1 MSSST
6 RNRIL
11 GILGMLLAA
20 AGIILVSVLLRK
32 DKAESGAGASDTVYG
47 FAMGST
53 VSVHLYGADTD
64 GTADEVIREVERL
77 DEKVISWRADSS
89 ELAEWNRKA
98 SAGEEMRVSG
108 ELGTAVEK
116 SLELS
121 RKSGGSLDVTLRPV
135 LEAWGIETGKP
146 EEFRVP
152 TEEEL
157 RAAAEHTDLAEGAE
171 KGRQAGTGKNR
182 QGSDSSSGEDVAAE
196 EVIGCRSEE
205 GDTYGLSR
213 TREDITLDLGAVGK
227 GYALDAVYALLQE
240 KEGTAGGVIAVGGSI
255 LVFGDKT
262 EVGDFKIGIRD
273 PEGLPED
280 ILGYITFS
288 SGTKKQCVSTSG
300 GYEKYIEK
308 DGRRYHHIIDP
319 ATLYPAESGL
329 RSVTVVCEDGLLSD
343 GLSTA
348 CFILGEEKAKELLKE
363 YGAEGVLIR
372 EDGSIYCTPGI
383 EKQVVFR

>member
-11 GILGMLLAA
+11 AVLGMLLAA
-20 AGIILVSVLLRK
+20 AGIILASTLLRK
-32 DKAESGAGASDTVYG
+32 DKGKNGGETSDTVYG

-53 VSVHLYGADTD
+53 VSVLLYGTDTEEE
-64 GTADEVIREVERL
+64 AEEVIREVKRL
-77 DEKVISWRADSS
+77 DEKVISWRSDSS
-89 ELAEWNRKA
+89 ELGIWNRTA
-98 SAGEEMRVSG
+98 SAGEELPVSR
-108 ELGTAVEK
+108 ELGAAVEK

-121 RKSGGSLDVTLRPV
+121 QKSGGTLDLTLRPV
-135 LEAWGIETGKP
+135 LEVWGIETAKP

-152 TEEEL
+152 AEEGL
-157 RAAAEHTDLAEGAE
+157 RAAAEHTDLTEGAQKDRTE
-171 KGRQAGTGKNR
+171 PDA
-182 QGSDSSSGEDVAAE
+182 GSDDSPGTVEAIRCHSGD
-196 EVIGCRSEE
+196 
-205 GDTYGLSR
+205 GDTYTLSR
-213 TREDITLDLGAVGK
+213 TREELTLDLGAVGK
-227 GYALDAVYALLQE
+227 GYALDAVYALLQTD
-240 KEGTAGGVIAVGGSI
+240 EGTDGGVIAVGGSI
-255 LVFGDKT
+255 LVFGNKADGG
-262 EVGDFKIGIRD
+262 EFKVGIRD

-308 DGRRYHHIIDP
+308 DGKRYHHIIDP

-329 RSVTVVCEDGLLSD
+329 KSVTVVCEDGLLSD

-363 YGAEGVLIR
+363 YNAEGVLIR

-383 EKQVVFR
+383 EKRVVFK